1 MMMRVKTQR
10 GYVMPG
16 LGTIINTAA
25 IVAGGLLGLLFKN
38 LLTKSMEDTLLK
50 ASSVCVLFIGIGGA
64 MSQMLKITDGAL
76 ITSGSM
82 MLIICFVLGGLVG
95 ELLNIEGAFERFG
108 AWLRKK
114 THNESDSGFLSGFI
128 HASLTVCIGA
138 MAIVGSIQDG
148 LLGDASLLCAKAAL
162 DAVIILVMTA
172 SMGKGCIF
180 SAIPVAIFTGRCDA
194 SFARDR
200 ARDDRRGNCQPVF
213 YGLCHDLLR
222 GREPHLGQNDQGREP
237 ASDARFC
244 RCLHVPFLN
253 TKYPGDCG
261 TSCNRPGFRLFF
273 RSLAGLDARDVVRH
287 GLVDKVVEPVAVEQ
301 VRARAPCD
309 KRRFLRVIAREIS
322 APARES
328 AHWPPRRADTPV

>member
-1 MMMRVKTQR
+1 
-10 GYVMPG
+10 MPG

-128 HASLTVCIGA
+128 HASLTVWHRARWQSSARFKTGSSGRRFPSLRESGA
-138 MAIVGSIQDG
+138 RCGDHSRHDG
-148 LLGDASLLCAKAAL
+148 LHGKGLHLLGDSRRDFAGQRDASL
-162 DAVIILVMTA
+162 
-172 SMGKGCIF
+172 
-180 SAIPVAIFTGRCDA
+180 
-194 SFARDR
+194 ARDR
-200 ARDDRRGNCQPVF
+200 ARDDRRGNREFVF
-213 YGLCHDLLR
+213 YGLRHDLLR

-253 TKYPGDCG
+253 TKYPGRLRHKLQ
-261 TSCNRPGFRLFF
+261 SPGFRLFF
-273 RSLAGLDARDVVRH
+273 RSLAGLDARDIVWH
-287 GLVDKVVEPVAVEQ
+287 GLVDKVIEPIAVEQ
-301 VRARAPCD
+301 VRAW
-309 KRRFLRVIAREIS
+309 S
-322 APARES
+322 A
-328 AHWPPRRADTPV
+328 T

>member
-1 MMMRVKTQR
+1 MMMRVNTQR

-162 DAVIILVMTA
+162 AAVLTIRSLIA
-172 SMGKGCIF
+172 FGS
-180 SAIPVAIFTGRCDA
+180 
-194 SFARDR
+194 
-200 ARDDRRGNCQPVF
+200 
-213 YGLCHDLLR
+213 LL
-222 GREPHLGQNDQGREP
+222 
-237 ASDARFC
+237 
-244 RCLHVPFLN
+244 
-253 TKYPGDCG
+253 
-261 TSCNRPGFRLFF
+261 TSCM
-273 RSLAGLDARDVVRH
+273 
-287 GLVDKVVEPVAVEQ
+287 
-301 VRARAPCD
+301 
-309 KRRFLRVIAREIS
+309 FLTVC
-322 APARES
+322 
-328 AHWPPRRADTPV
+328 TL

>member
-1 MMMRVKTQR
+1 MV
-10 GYVMPG
+10 G

-50 ASSVCVLFIGIGGA
+50 ASSVCVLFIGIGSA
-64 MSQMLKITDGAL
+64 MSQMLKLTDGAL
-76 ITSGSM
+76 ATSGSM
-82 MLIICFVLGGLVG
+82 MLICFVLGGLVG

-162 DAVIILVMTA
+162 DAVIILVMTV

-180 SAIPVAIFTGRCDA
+180 SAIPVAILQGGVT
-194 SFARDR
+194 
-200 ARDDRRGNCQPVF
+200 
-213 YGLCHDLLR
+213 LL
-222 GREPHLGQNDQGREP
+222 
-237 ASDARFC
+237 S
-244 RCLHVPFLN
+244 
-253 TKYPGDCG
+253 
-261 TSCNRPGFRLFF
+261 
-273 RSLAGLDARDVVRH
+273 
-287 GLVDKVVEPVAVEQ
+287 
-301 VRARAPCD
+301 
-309 KRRFLRVIAREIS
+309 RVIA
-322 APARES
+322 
-328 AHWPPRRADTPV
+328 PVMTDAAIASLSFTGSVMIFCVGVNLIWGKTIKVANLLPTLVFAVVYTFLF

>member
-1 MMMRVKTQR
+1 MMMRVNTQR

-16 LGTIINTAA
+16 FGTIINTSA

-180 SAIPVAIFTGRCDA
+180 SAIPVAILQGSVT
-194 SFARDR
+194 
-200 ARDDRRGNCQPVF
+200 
-213 YGLCHDLLR
+213 LL
-222 GREPHLGQNDQGREP
+222 
-237 ASDARFC
+237 S
-244 RCLHVPFLN
+244 
-253 TKYPGDCG
+253 
-261 TSCNRPGFRLFF
+261 
-273 RSLAGLDARDVVRH
+273 
-287 GLVDKVVEPVAVEQ
+287 
-301 VRARAPCD
+301 
-309 KRRFLRVIAREIS
+309 RVIA
-322 APARES
+322 
-328 AHWPPRRADTPV
+328 PVMTDAAIASLSFTGSVMIFCVGVNLIWGKTIKVANLLPTLVFAVVYTFLF

>member
-1 MMMRVKTQR
+1 MMMRVNTQR

-64 MSQMLKITDGAL
+64 MSQMLKLTDGVLA
-76 ITSGSM
+76 TSGSM

-180 SAIPVAIFTGRCDA
+180 SAIPVAILQGGVT
-194 SFARDR
+194 
-200 ARDDRRGNCQPVF
+200 
-213 YGLCHDLLR
+213 LL
-222 GREPHLGQNDQGREP
+222 
-237 ASDARFC
+237 S
-244 RCLHVPFLN
+244 
-253 TKYPGDCG
+253 
-261 TSCNRPGFRLFF
+261 
-273 RSLAGLDARDVVRH
+273 
-287 GLVDKVVEPVAVEQ
+287 
-301 VRARAPCD
+301 
-309 KRRFLRVIAREIS
+309 RVIAPVPTFSSRMRTLKSTSSISSTSGKNSPIAMRSATSSASTGPAPSPVATKRLSPTWILMVASLIASLAS
-322 APARES
+322 APVSSRS
-328 AHWPPRRADTPV
+328 STITRKLSNVKWGL

>member
-1 MMMRVKTQR
+1 MMMRVNTQR

-38 LLTKSMEDTLLK
+38 LLTKSMEDTLLT

-64 MSQMLKITDGAL
+64 MSQMLKLTDGVLA
-76 ITSGSM
+76 TSGSM

-180 SAIPVAIFTGRCDA
+180 SAIPVAILQGGVT
-194 SFARDR
+194 
-200 ARDDRRGNCQPVF
+200 
-213 YGLCHDLLR
+213 LL
-222 GREPHLGQNDQGREP
+222 
-237 ASDARFC
+237 S
-244 RCLHVPFLN
+244 
-253 TKYPGDCG
+253 
-261 TSCNRPGFRLFF
+261 
-273 RSLAGLDARDVVRH
+273 
-287 GLVDKVVEPVAVEQ
+287 
-301 VRARAPCD
+301 
-309 KRRFLRVIAREIS
+309 RVIA
-322 APARES
+322 
-328 AHWPPRRADTPV
+328 PVMTDVAIASLSFTGSVMIFCVGVNLIWGKTIKVANLLPTLVFAVVYTFLF

>member
-1 MMMRVKTQR
+1 
-10 GYVMPG
+10 MPG

-25 IVAGGLLGLLFKN
+25 IIAGGLLGLLFKN

-64 MSQMLKITDGAL
+64 MQHMLKITDGTL
-76 ITSGSM
+76 ETSGSM

-114 THNESDSGFLSGFI
+114 THNESDTGFLSAFI

-148 LLGDASLLCAKAAL
+148 LLGDSSLLCAKAAL

-180 SAIPVAIFTGRCDA
+180 SAIPVGILQGSVTLL
-194 SFARDR
+194 ARLL
-200 ARDDRRGNCQPVF
+200 QPVF
-213 YGLCHDLLR
+213 TDAALSNLSLVGSVLVFCVGLNLVWGKKIRVANLL
-222 GREPHLGQNDQGREP
+222 PSLIVSVVW
-237 ASDARFC
+237 A
-244 RCLHVPFLN
+244 FL
-253 TKYPGDCG
+253 
-261 TSCNRPGFRLFF
+261 
-273 RSLAGLDARDVVRH
+273 
-287 GLVDKVVEPVAVEQ
+287 
-301 VRARAPCD
+301 
-309 KRRFLRVIAREIS
+309 
-322 APARES
+322 
-328 AHWPPRRADTPV
+328 